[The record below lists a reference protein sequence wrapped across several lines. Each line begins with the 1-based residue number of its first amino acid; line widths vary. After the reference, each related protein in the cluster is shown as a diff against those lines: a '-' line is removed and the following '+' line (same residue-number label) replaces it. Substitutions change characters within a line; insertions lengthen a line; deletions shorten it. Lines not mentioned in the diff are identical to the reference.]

1 MEFLT
6 FSLPS
11 FELDSEEYLF
21 YILSP
26 FKALHDFLN
35 FNLKVLACFVPFTQQ
50 ALFLSTP
57 APPAPPPPIRTG
69 PPKPAFIVAAPGPKF
84 ILCVVLGGWSL
95 GSPPPI
101 SLFPVFSLLLPAPSS
116 LPVPAPPPPTVL
128 VLLVAFDKAEGSDA
142 GDPPATE
149 FRRRLSLVVRCM
161 AVVLLVVAV
170 ELEDV
175 LL

>member
-1 MEFLT
+1 M
-6 FSLPS
+6 
-11 FELDSEEYLF
+11 
-21 YILSP
+21 
-26 FKALHDFLN
+26 
-35 FNLKVLACFVPFTQQ
+35 VPYT
-50 ALFLSTP
+50 FLSTP

-142 GDPPATE
+142 EVPPGIE